1 MLKIHQLF
9 FRTFSL
15 IFLAILITLSFI
27 TYYWSKNI
35 YINQIEKNL
44 IQNIDTLSVVLKDLN
59 NIENIIKDLKANIN
73 LRITLI
79 DEKGNII
86 AESDK
91 DKETMENH
99 SNREE
104 ILMAKDKGIG
114 KSLRF
119 SSSIKKELLYVAKKI
134 TIDRKIYFIRMAD
147 YTDKITDNFVKLTLQ
162 IFMFITF
169 FLILAF
175 LATYFISL
183 RIKHETDNI
192 LNFLTHISNKRTPYR
207 LKSNYTDEFYKIT
220 KLLNKV
226 AFKLAKK
233 NRQKAKQTA
242 KLKIANKQ
250 KDEIISA
257 ISHEFKNPIAVI
269 SGYSETILNDEDLP
283 KIMKDKFLTK
293 IQSNSQ
299 KMSNIIDKLRL
310 TLKLEE
316 GKQEL
321 ILTPTSIK
329 NIVNQAVCDL
339 KDKYKNREILIEGE
353 DITLKVDET
362 LISMAITNLIE
373 NALKYSDDEVTITI
387 SQNELCVKDK
397 GIGIE
402 PKELENI
409 NQKFYRVSKNGWNNS
424 LGLGLFIVQSI
435 LTLHNFQLKVDS
447 TFEKGSSFCIKY

>member
-15 IFLAILITLSFI
+15 IFLAILVTLSFI

-91 DKETMENH
+91 NKETMENH
-99 SNREE
+99 ANREE

-119 SSSIKKELLYVAKKI
+119 SYSIKKELLYVAKKI

-147 YTDKITDNFVKLTLQ
+147 YTDKITYNFVKLTLQ
-162 IFMFITF
+162 IFLFITF

-192 LNFLTHISNKRTPYR
+192 LNFLTHISNKRPPYR

-283 KIMKDKFLTK
+283 KVMKDKFLTK

-321 ILTPTSIK
+321 LLTPTSIK
-329 NIVNQAVCDL
+329 DIINQAVCDL

>member
-1 MLKIHQLF
+1 MD
-9 FRTFSL
+9 
-15 IFLAILITLSFI
+15 
-27 TYYWSKNI
+27 
-35 YINQIEKNL
+35 QIEKNL
-44 IQNIDTLSVVLKDLN
+44 IQNIDTLSVVLKDLD

-91 DKETMENH
+91 DKNTMENH
-99 SNREE
+99 ASREE
-104 ILMAKDKGIG
+104 ILLAKDNGIG
-114 KSLRF
+114 RGLRVSKSV
-119 SSSIKKELLYVAKKI
+119 KKELLYVAKKI

-183 RIKHETDNI
+183 RIKYETDNI
-192 LNFLTHISNKRTPYR
+192 LNFLTHISNKRAPYR
-207 LKSNYTDEFYKIT
+207 LKSNYTDEFNKIT

-233 NRQKAKQTA
+233 NKQKAKQTA

-269 SGYSETILNDEDLP
+269 SGYAETILNDEDLP
-283 KIMKDKFLTK
+283 KVMKDKFLTK

-321 ILTPTSIK
+321 LLTPTSIK
-329 NIVNQAVCDL
+329 TIVSQAVSDL
-339 KDKYKNREILIEGE
+339 EDKYKNREIIIQGE

-362 LISMAITNLIE
+362 LMSMAITNLIE
-373 NALKYSDDEVTITI
+373 NALKYSEDEVII
-387 SQNELCVKDK
+387 SIEENRLCVIDK

-402 PKELENI
+402 ENELENI
-409 NQKFYRVSKNGWNNS
+409 NQKFYRISKNGWNNS

-435 LTLHNFQLKVDS
+435 LLLHNFNLEVS
-447 TFEKGSSFCIKY
+447 SEFEKGSNFCINY